1 MPSPFA
7 EREKQNIRAKLREAA
22 ETCLARFG
30 VQKTT
35 VDLLAKMAGIAKGS
49 FYKFYPSKEE
59 LFFEV
64 LEHYQNAAVEEIA
77 DRFRRMAP
85 VTPDAF
91 AAAMLELFQKT
102 RRSFIVTL
110 LENREFEVLFRK
122 LPEDRVKRHHVFDD
136 RMVENLF
143 RHARLRKDVD
153 AGMAA
158 AALRAVF
165 LTMLHV
171 PEIGESRF
179 EKALE
184 LLMFGLARQ
193 ILEGD
198 GSDA

>member
-7 EREKQNIRAKLREAA
+7 EQEKQKIRAKLREAA
-22 ETCLARFG
+22 EICLARYG

-35 VDLLAKMAGIAKGS
+35 VDRLAEMAGIAKGS

-64 LEHYQNAAVEEIA
+64 LEHYQSAVMEEIA

-85 VTPDAF
+85 VTPDTF
-91 AAAMLELFQKT
+91 AATMLGLFQKT
-102 RRSFIVTL
+102 RRSFIMTL
-110 LENREFEVLFRK
+110 LENQEFEVLFRK
-122 LPEDRVKRHHVFDD
+122 LPEDRVKQHHVFDD
-136 RMVENLF
+136 RMAENLF

-153 AGMAA
+153 AGLAA

-171 PEIGESRF
+171 PEIGESHF
-179 EKALE
+179 EKTIE
-184 LLMFGLARQ
+184 LLMLGLARQ

-198 GSDA
+198 GRDA